1 MDNDKEFD
9 SFDDLFEPFEL
20 DEGPPPPEPPG
31 ARLTKEPLPIAP
43 APMGRASPG
52 AKALGVLVG
61 VVLVVLLLAGL
72 RSIWRSGSGEASDT
86 TTSSTTSSTT
96 AIATVQLVPTSVEA
110 SSTLP
115 GYPASNLIDGD
126 PATEWQDQSLGGEG
140 AVLTFRFAQPVAISY
155 IEIQGITGDADRF
168 RQNYRMKGYEI
179 TVDDNQLKTT
189 NTVADD
195 PGPHRIEIA
204 SQETNRLELSILSA
218 YASEPVEDQLP
229 FKELVIAEISFF
241 GHTADE

>member
-1 MDNDKEFD
+1 
-9 SFDDLFEPFEL
+9 
-20 DEGPPPPEPPG
+20 
-31 ARLTKEPLPIAP
+31 
-43 APMGRASPG
+43 
-52 AKALGVLVG
+52 
-61 VVLVVLLLAGL
+61 
-72 RSIWRSGSGEASDT
+72 
-86 TTSSTTSSTT
+86 
-96 AIATVQLVPTSVEA
+96 
-110 SSTLP
+110 
-115 GYPASNLIDGD
+115 
-126 PATEWQDQSLGGEG
+126 
-140 AVLTFRFAQPVAISY
+140 
-155 IEIQGITGDADRF
+155 
-168 RQNYRMKGYEI
+168 MKGYEI